1 MKKLSKL
8 GFDLGVFLL
17 TLSIFSQKAF
27 AAAPPRLDEIGT
39 IVESIS
45 ELILPIGGLISLVMI
60 VYGGYMWMLSSGD
73 PGKLKQ
79 AQGTLT
85 WAILGLV
92 FLTLMGTILKG
103 IFDFIGN

>member
-1 MKKLSKL
+1 MKKLSRI
-8 GFDLGVFLL
+8 GFDLGVLML
-17 TLSIFSQKAF
+17 TVFFSVNKVY

-39 IVESIS
+39 IVESVAD
-45 ELILPIGGLISLVMI
+45 LILPIGGLISLVMI

-103 IFDFIGN
+103 IFDFLGN

>member
-1 MKKLSKL
+1 MKKFLSKL
-8 GFDLGVFLL
+8 YILSALL
-17 TLSIFSQKAF
+17 LPTRAF
-27 AAAPPRLDEIGT
+27 AAAPPKLDEIGG
-39 IVESIS
+39 IFESVF
-45 ELILPIGGLISLVMI
+45 ELILPVGGLFALGMV

-85 WAILGLV
+85 WAIIGLV
-92 FLTLMGTILKG
+92 FLAVFRTVLKS